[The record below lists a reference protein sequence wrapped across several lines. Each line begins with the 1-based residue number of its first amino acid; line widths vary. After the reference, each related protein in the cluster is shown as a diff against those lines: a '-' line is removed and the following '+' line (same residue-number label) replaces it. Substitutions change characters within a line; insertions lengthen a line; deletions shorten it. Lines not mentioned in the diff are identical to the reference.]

1 MKERSKLKRPNT
13 QALAWHAT
21 PFDLTKGPLLRVG
34 LIQLAADKHVLVV
47 VMHHII
53 SDGWSMQV
61 LVNEFVA
68 RYQAEVEGTTLN
80 LPELAIQ
87 YVDYAVWQRNW
98 LEAG

>member
-1 MKERSKLKRPNT
+1 MKVNEQVEAAKS

-34 LIQLAADKHVLVV
+34 LIQLAVDKHVLVV

-68 RYQAEVEGTTLN
+68 SRYQAEVEGTTTQ
-80 LPELAIQ
+80 LAR
-87 YVDYAVWQRNW
+87 VTDSVRRLCCLAT
-98 LEAG
+98 